1 MPGPRKNLTPLD
13 MKMLGLAYNQGG
25 IINFLGKQPEVTAP
39 IRAQSHADSPPTQ
52 LAYITDAEKDL
63 LVNANIHGS
72 MDGKPNPGPAG
83 LESLDDYYTT
93 AGGGIAGGS
102 GEQVYDS
109 GVDNTGSSSNIS
121 AGGSGGGGSGN
132 SGGYESSEAYG
143 INPGMAVG
151 EGSSG
156 SGTVYNTT
164 DFVPAPGQADKMGNL
179 LEVLPDKQKELEAL
193 ALAKTG
199 ADEAETLTDT
209 LLGRI
214 KTKIMGGGKDGNLD
228 LTKEEAYEDLPAGMH
243 PLRKQYEYLSK
254 KYGPAWQKTTQAKV
268 LEGYLS
274 GVPVERGGGQ
284 GARDD
289 TYGGGEKPQ
298 VDQFGNPINPE
309 QFEVAEKFRQ
319 QLLNSMGLAGS
330 DIGGMN
336 TMGSVANQ
344 LEGLTDTDYNK
355 LRYGLS
361 PEQYF
366 NFNQQ
371 LMAADPSAENQAYKD
386 ARPFSSGAGLGALAE
401 RFMPGATAMSA
412 FAGGLFPE
420 RDLSGFE
427 NYADYEQAGAGFRPL
442 PVPDQSDSNEPVR
455 RPGFKPQNPNY
466 VDPSPFVP
474 DLSPTYPFPVKPP
487 NGSKFPFPVGITS
500 AFDPRFIGPSFKGSQ
515 YTNQGVSPAFYE
527 ALRRFS

>member
-1 MPGPRKNLTPLD
+1 
-13 MKMLGLAYNQGG
+13 
-25 IINFLGKQPEVTAP
+25 
-39 IRAQSHADSPPTQ
+39 
-52 LAYITDAEKDL
+52 
-63 LVNANIHGS
+63 
-72 MDGKPNPGPAG
+72 
-83 LESLDDYYTT
+83 
-93 AGGGIAGGS
+93 
-102 GEQVYDS
+102 
-109 GVDNTGSSSNIS
+109 
-121 AGGSGGGGSGN
+121 
-132 SGGYESSEAYG
+132 
-143 INPGMAVG
+143 MAVG
-151 EGSSG
+151 SD
-156 SGTVYNTT
+156 GTVYDQTN
-164 DFVPAPGQADKMGNL
+164 FQGAGSNFNQSQIAV
-179 LEVLPDKQKELEAL
+179 LEAEQKRL
-193 ALAKTG
+193 EELKEKKQAETLSKLG
-199 ADEAETLTDT
+199 IEKAETLTEK
-209 LLGRI
+209 LLGKAGDI
-214 KTKIMGGGKDGNLD
+214 KTSLMGGGEGGDLS
-228 LTKEEAYEDLPAGMH
+228 LTKEKAYADLPAGMH
-243 PLRKQYEYLSK
+243 PLRKQYEYLTK
-254 KYGPAWQKTTQAKV
+254 KYGDNWKNTTQAKV

-274 GVPVERGGGQ
+274 GVPVERGGGL

-298 VDQFGNPINPE
+298 VDQFGRPIDPE

-386 ARPFSSGAGLGALAE
+386 ARPFSSGAGLGALS
-401 RFMPGATAMSA
+401 RFIPGIGALQT

-442 PVPDQSDSNEPVR
+442 PAVEQSNTQDMAMNIR
-455 RPGFKPQNPNY
+455 RPGFKFPDAEAGLPTPP
-466 VDPSPFVP
+466 VD
-474 DLSPTYPFPVKPP
+474 PTYPFPVKPP
-487 NGSKFPFPVGITS
+487 NGGKFPFPVGITS
-500 AFDPRFIGPSFKGSQ
+500 AFDPRFIGPSFRGSQ
-515 YTNQGVSPAFYE
+515 YTNRGVSPAFYE

>member
-13 MKMLGLAYNQGG
+13 MKMMGLAFNQGG

-39 IRAQSHADSPPTQ
+39 VRAQSHADSPPVQ

-63 LVNANIHGS
+63 LVKSNIHGS

-83 LESLDDYYTT
+83 LPSLDDFFNIP
-93 AGGGIAGGS
+93 GGGIGGGS
-102 GEQVYDS
+102 TS
-109 GVDNTGSSSNIS
+109 NTGGSVGG
-121 AGGSGGGGSGN
+121 GGSGGGGTSA
-132 SGGYESSEAYG
+132 EDYG
-143 INPGMAVG
+143 IGAGQAVG
-151 EGSSG
+151 GSD
-156 SGTVYNTT
+156 SGTL
-164 DFVPAPGQADKMGNL
+164 FVPTGGPPGQQQGFTQADAAAQEAAL
-179 LEVLPDKQKELEAL
+179 LQSQIAQEKAAVEAAKKAALEQAGVEQ
-193 ALAKTG
+193 AQTVQ
-199 ADEAETLTDT
+199 DT

-214 KTKIMGGGKDGNLD
+214 KTKIMGGGEGGNLD
-228 LTKEEAYEDLPAGMH
+228 LTKEEAYANLPAGMH
-243 PLRKQYEYLSK
+243 PLRKQYEYLK
-254 KYGPAWQKTTQAKV
+254 EKYGPNWANTTQAKV

-274 GVPVERGGGQ
+274 GVPVERGGGL
-284 GARDD
+284 GARDE
-289 TYGGGEKPQ
+289 TYGGGKFAEI
-298 VDQFGNPINPE
+298 DQFGNPINPE

-386 ARPFSSGAGLGALAE
+386 ARPFSSGAGLEALSRFIPGVGALQ
-401 RFMPGATAMSA
+401 T

-442 PVPDQSDSNEPVR
+442 PAVEQSNTQDMAMNIR
-455 RPGFKPQNPNY
+455 RPGFKFPDAEVGLPTP
-466 VDPSPFVP
+466 VD
-474 DLSPTYPFPVKPP
+474 PTYPFPVKPP
-487 NGSKFPFPVGITS
+487 SGGKFPFPVGITS
-500 AFDPRFIGPSFKGSQ
+500 AFDPRFIGPSFRGSP
-515 YTNQGVSPAFYE
+515 YTNRGVSPAFYE

>member
-13 MKMLGLAYNQGG
+13 MKMMGLAFNQGG
-25 IINFLGKQPEVTAP
+25 IINFLGQQPEVTAP
-39 IRAQSHADSPPTQ
+39 VRAQSHADSPPVQ

-63 LVNANIHGS
+63 LVKSNIHGS

-83 LESLDDYYTT
+83 LPSLDDFFNIP
-93 AGGGIAGGS
+93 GGG
-102 GEQVYDS
+102 V
-109 GVDNTGSSSNIS
+109 
-121 AGGSGGGGSGN
+121 GGGNVDTGQSYQ
-132 SGGYESSEAYG
+132 SQSDYG
-143 INPGMAVG
+143 IGAGQAVG
-151 EGSSG
+151 GGDGGTGGQVFTQQSDGS
-156 SGTVYNTT
+156 YQQDN
-164 DFVPAPGQADKMGNL
+164 QATESAAQTAQNL
-179 LEVLPDKQKELEAL
+179 QEKIAVEAAKKKAEEAKVLAQ
-193 ALAKTG
+193 TG

-214 KTKIMGGGKDGNLD
+214 KTKIMGGGEGGDSS
-228 LTKEEAYEDLPAGMH
+228 LTKEKAYADLPAGMH

-274 GVPVERGGGQ
+274 GVPVERGGGL

-298 VDQFGNPINPE
+298 VDQFGNPIDPE
-309 QFEVAEKFRQ
+309 QFGVAEKLRQ
-319 QLLNSMGLAGS
+319 QLLSNMGMAGS

-336 TMGSVANQ
+336 TMGSVGDQ
-344 LEGLTDTDYNK
+344 LEALKTTGSQFGFDSAFDD

-386 ARPFSSGAGLGALAE
+386 ARPFSSGAGLSTLFE
-401 RFMPGATAMSA
+401 K
-412 FAGGLFPE
+412 FAPLPLKAIAGMFPE

-442 PVPDQSDSNEPVR
+442 LPVPEQNNQGVPIR
-455 RPGFKPQNPNY
+455 RPGPMIPLP
-466 VDPSPFVP
+466 DPSQPV
-474 DLSPTYPFPVKPP
+474 DPTYPFPVKPP

-500 AFDPRFIGPSFKGSQ
+500 AFDPRFIGPSFRGSQ
-515 YTNQGVSPAFYE
+515 YTNRGVSPAFYE